1 MYKRQVTD
9 RTIALTNGCIC
20 CLLGDD
26 LGIALAEVT
35 AAAAEL
41 DHVLLVASGVA
52 VGVRLVVQI
61 RAWPGFELGSTLT
74 LVDVSRIR
82 ELVSDK
88 YVGRH
93 VLRQLQ
99 GADLP
104 ALTRTDECSVEELE
118 AVRSWLQQ
126 YTLRPPRSASAVRWA
141 ELLETATTPQAA
153 VNPEV
158 TRVSA
163 ADAPRSHPQ
172 LRSVTFRQQVPVEQA
187 HLDAWLSQVSGTVQR
202 AKGWIEFAEQPGNHY
217 LLQMVGDRIQL
228 TRGQLPQSAG
238 PALVVI
244 ARDIDALPD
253 PFAD

>member
-1 MYKRQVTD
+1 MFRWGAGSCAQ
-9 RTIALTNGCIC
+9 
-20 CLLGDD
+20 
-26 LGIALAEVT
+26 LAAAVHAET
-35 AAAAEL
+35 AATCVCCSL
-41 DHVLLVASGVA
+41 GRVARNGNY
-52 VGVRLVVQI
+52 
-61 RAWPGFELGSTLT
+61 ST
-74 LVDVSRIR
+74 
-82 ELVSDK
+82 
-88 YVGRH
+88 G
-93 VLRQLQ
+93 
-99 GADLP
+99 
-104 ALTRTDECSVEELE
+104 CSK
-118 AVRSWLQQ
+118 
-126 YTLRPPRSASAVRWA
+126 
-141 ELLETATTPQAA
+141 
-153 VNPEV
+153 PEV